1 MSVVLLEKILSLFLI
16 MIAGYAIVK
25 LGFLKPEDSKCLSA
39 LTLYIVIPC
48 TIVTAFQVE
57 CTRETQQGLLM
68 ALAAALVIQLGLVG
82 FNVLLKKPLRL
93 NPVEQASVVYSN
105 SGNLII
111 PIVSLLLGSEWVVY
125 TCAYIIVQ
133 RVLIWSHGRRLLSTG
148 EKPGLKQILTNINMV
163 ATYVG
168 IAVFFLE
175 IEFPFPLQNA
185 MDSVAAMVG
194 PASMLVTGM
203 LIGGMKV
210 KEIFSYRRVWLV
222 ALLRLVALPAIA
234 LLLLKFSGVARL
246 HPQGELILLITLLAT
261 AAPSASNVV
270 QMVQV
275 YGGDAKYAGTI
286 SVITTMLC
294 IITLPLMVAI
304 YML

>member
-1 MSVVLLEKILSLFLI
+1 MSVVLFEKILSLFLI
-16 MIAGYAIVK
+16 MMAGYVIVK
-25 LGFLKPEDSKCLSA
+25 LGFLKPEDSKCLSTLA
-39 LTLYIVIPC
+39 LYIVVPC

-57 CTRETQQGLLM
+57 CTTET
-68 ALAAALVIQLGLVG
+68 QLGLLLAVG
-82 FNVLLKKPLRL
+82 AAFVVQMGLVGANALLRKPLGL

-111 PIVSLLLGSEWVVY
+111 PIVSLLLGSDWVVY
-125 TCAYIIVQ
+125 TCAYIFVQ

-148 EKPGLKQILTNINMV
+148 EKPGIKQILTNINMV
-163 ATYVG
+163 ATYIG
-168 IAVFFLE
+168 IVVFFLE
-175 IEFPFPLQNA
+175 IEFPFPLQSA
-185 MDSVAAMVG
+185 MDSIAAMVG
-194 PASMLVTGM
+194 PVSMLITGM

-210 KEIFSYRRVWLV
+210 KEILSYKRVWLV
-222 ALLRLVALPAIA
+222 ALLRLIALPGLA
-234 LLLLKFSGVARL
+234 LLLFKFSGIAEL
-246 HPQGELILLITLLAT
+246 HPQGEYILLITLLAT
-261 AAPSASNVV
+261 GAPSASNVV

>member
-1 MSVVLLEKILSLFLI
+1 MSVVLFEKILSLFLI
-16 MIAGYAIVK
+16 MMAGYVIVK
-25 LGFLKPEDSKCLSA
+25 LGFLKPEDSKCLSTLA
-39 LTLYIVIPC
+39 LYIVVPC

-57 CTRETQQGLLM
+57 CTTET
-68 ALAAALVIQLGLVG
+68 QLGLLLAVG
-82 FNVLLKKPLRL
+82 AAFVVQMGLVGANALLRKPLGL

-111 PIVSLLLGSEWVVY
+111 PIVSLLLGSDWVVY
-125 TCAYIIVQ
+125 TCAYIFVQ

-148 EKPGLKQILTNINMV
+148 EKPGIKQILTNINMV
-163 ATYVG
+163 ATYIG
-168 IAVFFLE
+168 IVVFFLE
-175 IEFPFPLQNA
+175 IEFPFPLQSA
-185 MDSVAAMVG
+185 MDSIAAMVG
-194 PASMLVTGM
+194 PVSMLITGM

-210 KEIFSYRRVWLV
+210 KEILSYKRVWLV
-222 ALLRLVALPAIA
+222 ALLRLIALPGLA
-234 LLLLKFSGVARL
+234 LLLFKFSGIAGL
-246 HPQGELILLITLLAT
+246 HPQGEYILLITLLAT
-261 AAPSASNVV
+261 GAPSASNVV

>member
-1 MSVVLLEKILSLFLI
+1 MSTVLLEKILSLFLI
-16 MIAGYAIVK
+16 MMTGFVIVR
-25 LGFLKPEDSKCLSA
+25 LGFLKPEDSKALS
-39 LTLYIVIPC
+39 TLSLYVIIPC

-57 CTRETQQGLLM
+57 CTRETQMGLLL
-68 ALAAALVIQLGLVG
+68 ALAAAIVIQLGLVG
-82 FNVLLKKPLRL
+82 ANTLLRKPLRL
-93 NPVEQASVVYSN
+93 DAVEQASVVYSN

-125 TCAYIIVQ
+125 TCAYICVQ

-168 IAVFFLE
+168 IAVFFME
-175 IEFPFPLQNA
+175 IKFPFPIQNA
-185 MDSVAAMVG
+185 MDSVASMVG
-194 PASMLVTGM
+194 PVSMLITGM
-203 LIGGMKV
+203 LIGGMKM

-222 ALLRLVALPAIA
+222 ALLRLILLPGTV
-234 LLLLKFSGVARL
+234 LLLIKLSGVTGL
-246 HPQGELILLITLLAT
+246 HPQGEFILLITLLAT

-294 IITLPLMVAI
+294 IITLPLMVAL